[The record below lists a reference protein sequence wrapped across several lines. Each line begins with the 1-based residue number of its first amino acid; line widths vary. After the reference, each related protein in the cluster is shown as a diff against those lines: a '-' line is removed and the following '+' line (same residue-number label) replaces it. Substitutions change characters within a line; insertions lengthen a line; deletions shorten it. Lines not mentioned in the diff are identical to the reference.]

1 MEDKEMKMKEFKD
14 KAKDYGEK
22 VVNFLNK
29 EIDTEKDQH
38 IASIFAGSV
47 LEKEGDSIQQK
58 SCVRVQGTNIAI
70 VCTIVTMIDHIAGNF
85 DGDFD
90 NMLKLLKQVH
100 KDLASEDE
108 VPEVLN

>member
-14 KAKDYGEK
+14 EAKDSGGK

-29 EIDTEKDQH
+29 EINTEKDQH

-47 LEKEGDSIQQK
+47 LEKEGGSIQQK
-58 SCVRVQGTNIAI
+58 SCIRIQGTNIAI
-70 VCTIVTMIDHIAGNF
+70 VCTIVAMIDHIAGNF

-100 KDLASEDE
+100 KDFANEDE

>member
-14 KAKDYGEK
+14 EAKDSGEK

-29 EIDTEKDQH
+29 EINTEKDQH

-58 SCVRVQGTNIAI
+58 SCIRVQGTNIAI
-70 VCTIVTMIDHIAGNF
+70 VCTIVAMIDRIAGNF
-85 DGDFD
+85 DGDF
-90 NMLKLLKQVH
+90 NNVLKLLKQVH